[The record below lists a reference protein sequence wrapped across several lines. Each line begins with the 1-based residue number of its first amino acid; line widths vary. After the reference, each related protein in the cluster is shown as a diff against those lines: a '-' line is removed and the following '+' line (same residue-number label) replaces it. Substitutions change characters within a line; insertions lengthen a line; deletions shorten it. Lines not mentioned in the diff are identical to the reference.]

1 MPPACLSVN
10 SRCGANSAGSRGAAS
25 RTLKWA
31 RRRCG
36 VAGSAAS
43 YVEETLGGK
52 KSFERVE
59 HRIMEQALVVDP
71 TEVRGE
77 CRGSC
82 AGIVFREA
90 VKPGKMYTIRT
101 NRNFLVFARIPVK
114 SLFVIVC
121 VIVLLARDVHYAFA

>member
-1 MPPACLSVN
+1 
-10 SRCGANSAGSRGAAS
+10 
-25 RTLKWA
+25 
-31 RRRCG
+31 
-36 VAGSAAS
+36 
-43 YVEETLGGK
+43 
-52 KSFERVE
+52 
-59 HRIMEQALVVDP
+59 MEQALVVDP
-71 TEVRGE
+71 TKVRGE